1 MELPYFNSLGGF
13 SADGREYVIY
23 LGPNTSTPAPWVN
36 VIANPNFGTMISE
49 TGAGFTWYGNS
60 QRNRL
65 TRWSNDPVLDPHSEM
80 IYIRDE
86 KSGETWNPTAGPIRE
101 RDAYRISHGAGYS
114 RFEHNSHAIE
124 QKLTIFVPTDD
135 QGGEPV
141 KISKLRLR
149 NDSRKT
155 RKLSITYYLEW
166 TLGEQIETTQQ
177 HIITEWDPV
186 LKTIF
191 ARNRYHPDY
200 SDRVSFAS
208 ISPLAVSFTGDRAL
222 FLGRNKNHQN
232 PDALKRI
239 GLAGRIGAGLDP
251 CGALQTKLELA
262 PGESVDVIC
271 LLGQSETKA
280 EASDLARKYREVLA
294 VNQALEETQQYWDR
308 ILTTVQVET
317 PELSVNFMLN
327 RWLLYQSLSCRIW
340 GRSAFYQSGGAF
352 GFRDQLQDVAA
363 LLLTSP
369 DLAREH
375 ILLAASRQYTEGD
388 VQHWWH
394 PPVGAGIR
402 SRISDDLLWLP
413 YITAQYV
420 RVTGDV
426 DILQVQVPFL
436 SAPELEPDQHEIY
449 LEPQVSLEKD
459 TLFNH
464 CQRAVERGL
473 TKGPRDLP
481 LIGTGDWNDGL
492 NRVGPKGRGESI
504 WLGWFLIEVLGD
516 MEGLSNLLGETDLA
530 ETYRRKSINLE
541 AQIEAKAWDG
551 DWYQRASFDDGR
563 PLGSA
568 ANLEARINS
577 LSQSWPWISGAG
589 DPVRKEQALE
599 SAWRQLV
606 RLDEKLV
613 LLFTPPF
620 DISTPSP
627 GYIRG
632 YPPGVRENGG
642 QYTHAALW
650 LAMAFARKGDGNRAG
665 EILRIL
671 NPVEHAWDSTS
682 AWKYAVEPYVVS
694 ADVYRLPGRIGQGGW
709 SWYTGS
715 AAWMYRVWIEEVLGL
730 KKRGDRLFIDPVIPD
745 WWDGFKVD
753 FRHQGALYS
762 IEVQNPDHVQKGV
775 AEIDLDGRIL
785 IDRLSSLGSG
795 TCETYCS
802 DPAGNKVP
810 R

>member
-1 MELPYFNSLGGF
+1 MLITISDAGDSGLVRQMLQAQAYWKQHGLITDLVVLNEESSSYDQPLMERLERLIQSSSIYTGDEQTGGVYLLAVDQIPVEDITLFQAVARISLVAARGPLAQQISVPTETIDIPALLESKRIDQEPSKTLPFMELPYFNSLGGF

-36 VIANPNFGTMISE
+36 VIANPNFGTMVSE

-124 QKLTIFVPTDD
+124 QQLTIFVPTDD
-135 QGGEPV
+135 QGGESI

-177 HIITEWDPV
+177 HIVTEWDPV

-208 ISPLAVSFTGDRAL
+208 ISPLAGSFTGDRAL
-222 FLGRNKNHQN
+222 FLGRNNNHQK
-232 PDALKRI
+232 PDALKRT

-363 LLLTSP
+363 LL
-369 DLAREH
+369 AN
-375 ILLAASRQYTEGD
+375 
-388 VQHWWH
+388 
-394 PPVGAGIR
+394 
-402 SRISDDLLWLP
+402 
-413 YITAQYV
+413 
-420 RVTGDV
+420 
-426 DILQVQVPFL
+426 F
-436 SAPELEPDQHEIY
+436 
-449 LEPQVSLEKD
+449 
-459 TLFNH
+459 
-464 CQRAVERGL
+464 
-473 TKGPRDLP
+473 PR
-481 LIGTGDWNDGL
+481 
-492 NRVGPKGRGESI
+492 
-504 WLGWFLIEVLGD
+504 F
-516 MEGLSNLLGETDLA
+516 
-530 ETYRRKSINLE
+530 
-541 AQIEAKAWDG
+541 
-551 DWYQRASFDDGR
+551 
-563 PLGSA
+563 
-568 ANLEARINS
+568 
-577 LSQSWPWISGAG
+577 
-589 DPVRKEQALE
+589 
-599 SAWRQLV
+599 
-606 RLDEKLV
+606 
-613 LLFTPPF
+613 
-620 DISTPSP
+620 SP
-627 GYIRG
+627 GTY
-632 YPPGVRENGG
+632 
-642 QYTHAALW
+642 
-650 LAMAFARKGDGNRAG
+650 LA
-665 EILRIL
+665 
-671 NPVEHAWDSTS
+671 
-682 AWKYAVEPYVVS
+682 
-694 ADVYRLPGRIGQGGW
+694 
-709 SWYTGS
+709 GS
-715 AAWMYRVWIEEVLGL
+715 
-730 KKRGDRLFIDPVIPD
+730 K
-745 WWDGFKVD
+745 
-753 FRHQGALYS
+753 
-762 IEVQNPDHVQKGV
+762 
-775 AEIDLDGRIL
+775 
-785 IDRLSSLGSG
+785 
-795 TCETYCS
+795 
-802 DPAGNKVP
+802 PAIY
-810 R
+810 